1 MFDRLHAS
9 VARLTPAD
17 GQAMVEYALL
27 LGLVTIVA
35 VGGLGLVGG
44 SVNGMFN
51 TLEGM
56 LSAVPGA

>member
-1 MFDRLHAS
+1 MFDCLHAP
-9 VARLTPAD
+9 VARLVPAD

-27 LGLVTIVA
+27 LGLVTVVA

-44 SVNGMFN
+44 SVNGMLN